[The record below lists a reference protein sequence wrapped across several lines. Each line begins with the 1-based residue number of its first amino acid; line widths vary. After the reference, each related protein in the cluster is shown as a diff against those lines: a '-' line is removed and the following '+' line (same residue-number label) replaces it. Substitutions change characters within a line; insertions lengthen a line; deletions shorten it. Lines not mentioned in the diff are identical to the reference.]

1 MDKTQEQLSS
11 DLKEKARSKG
21 FDPVGIAQIPGS
33 NRLKMRTE
41 SLERWLNA
49 GHHAD
54 MEWMKS
60 PARLEIE
67 TLLKGAQSVLVVGLN
82 YFTLPKKIKSNNL
95 LIGRYAW
102 GNDYH
107 KVLKKRLKRLGHWLQ
122 QQRPACRWKV
132 CVDIEPLLS
141 LIHI

>member
-1 MDKTQEQLSS
+1 MDKTQELLSS
-11 DLKEKARSKG
+11 DLKQKARSKG
-21 FDPVGIAQIPGS
+21 FDPVGIARIPGS

-82 YFTLPKKIKSNNL
+82 YFTLPIKRESNNL
-95 LIGRYAW
+95 L
-102 GNDYH
+102 
-107 KVLKKRLKRLGHWLQ
+107 L
-122 QQRPACRWKV
+122 C
-132 CVDIEPLLS
+132 
-141 LIHI
+141 LIHF